1 MRQGSRPTTQPA
13 LWSLEIVIVVHASTA
28 APPPAPLRFASF
40 RFVSVAARRMER
52 VVSARHGFKLLPNI
66 TAVTTRQ
73 LLDENNLRWLLEY
86 MCMTEKYSGWVLGD
100 DVRCRR
106 YLESWSLTQ
115 LPWIMVL
122 MENIR

>member
-1 MRQGSRPTTQPA
+1 MRQRSRPTTQPA
-13 LWSLEIVIVVHASTA
+13 LWPPEIATVVYASSA
-28 APPPAPLRFASF
+28 ASPPASFRFASF

-73 LLDENNLRWLLEY
+73 LLDENNLKWLLEY